1 MNSSNIQNSKN
12 LNETNQSLNMSI
24 DDIDLSNLTKIKLD
38 NILENLKNLKI
49 DSNTVDELRG
59 AIKLLKRFKLLESTK
74 WCCELLNSISKT
86 SNINDSNIIQGK
98 NLTNIFNK
106 TLNPQS
112 NSNLSSNF
120 TIGNKYTILYQ
131 KYKNNEDKIKDI
143 LSYANCLFDLREY
156 LKCYNVISNYA
167 TNDFPTAMF
176 LYYNCQYMII
186 QQKMQEEKLDNSDN
200 LNYKYSSSIELNK
213 LQNELS
219 QKEENFSPFMN
230 YLYGIILKDLKRYN
244 ESKNYFIK
252 CLNDFPYL
260 WSCWLE
266 LCSILKI
273 IDYNSIF
280 SEINEHWMKYFYLSN
295 YLTEKNNETESITI
309 LNNLIPNFQNSIFI
323 INSLAISYY
332 QLHEYETSLEYFEKL
347 FQIDPHRYE
356 SCDIY
361 SHILFIKE
369 NYCELSNLA
378 YKCYQNDKYRP
389 ETCCVIGNYYALKG
403 EHPKA
408 VSFFKRAV
416 KLDNSFLY
424 AWTLMGHE
432 YLEMKIISA
441 AVESYRTAVDIDKN
455 DYRAWYG
462 LGQTYEIH
470 QMYNFAIYYFIHA
483 AKAKPNDS
491 RMWTA
496 IGLCYEKIDKK
507 KEAIKC
513 YEKAIQFKDKEG
525 IALFKM
531 AKLYSSLNDDDKA
544 AVCFKQNLGRN
555 VGDGNIDSEEMVE
568 SCLFLARYYKGR
580 GQYEEAFNILVKLKD
595 YEGTEKDEIQK
606 LLRQLSMN

>member
-1 MNSSNIQNSKN
+1 MNSSLQIQNAKN
-12 LNETNQSLNMSI
+12 LNTTNQSLNMSI
-24 DDIDLSNLTKIKLD
+24 DDIDLSNLTTIKLD
-38 NILENLKNLKI
+38 NILENLKKLKV
-49 DSNTVDELRG
+49 DSNTIEELRV
-59 AIKLLKRFKLLESTK
+59 ATKLLKRFKLLESTK
-74 WCCELLNSISKT
+74 WCCELLNSIT
-86 SNINDSNIIQGK
+86 NNSNESDFIQGK

-106 TLNPQS
+106 AMNQKSSLNPI
-112 NSNLSSNF
+112 SNF
-120 TIGNKYTILYQ
+120 SIGNKYISLYQ
-131 KYKNNEDKIKDI
+131 RYKNNEYKIKDI
-143 LSYANCLFDLREY
+143 LTYANCLFDLREY
-156 LKCYNVISNYA
+156 LKCLNTLSNY
-167 TNDFPTAMF
+167 TNNETPTAMF
-176 LYYNCQYMII
+176 LYYYCQYMII
-186 QQKMQEEKLDNSDN
+186 QQKMQEEKLENSDN
-200 LNYKYSSSIELNK
+200 LNFKY
-213 LQNELS
+213 
-219 QKEENFSPFMN
+219 FMN
-230 YLYGIILKDLKRYN
+230 YLYGVILKDLKRYN
-244 ESKNYFIK
+244 EAKNYFIK
-252 CLNDFPYL
+252 CLNEFPFL

-273 IDYNSIF
+273 IDYNNIF
-280 SEINEHWMKYFYLSN
+280 SEITEHWMKYFYLSN
-295 YLTEKNNETESITI
+295 YLSEKNNETESITI
-309 LNNLIPNFQNSIFI
+309 LNNLNLHFQNSIFI

-347 FQIDPHRYE
+347 FQIDPNRYE

-513 YEKAIQFKDKEG
+513 YEKAIEFKDKEG

-531 AKLYSSLNDDDKA
+531 AKLYSSLGDEDKA
-544 AVCFKQNLGRN
+544 AICFKDNLGRN
-555 VGDGNIDSEEMVE
+555 VGDNNIDSEEMVE
-568 SCLFLARYYKGR
+568 SCLFLAKYYKVR
-580 GQYEEAFNILVKLKD
+580 GQYEDAYNILIKFKD
-595 YEGTEKDEIQK
+595 YEGKEKDEIQQ
-606 LLRQLSMN
+606 LLRELSMN

>member
-1 MNSSNIQNSKN
+1 MNSSLQIQNAKN
-12 LNETNQSLNMSI
+12 LNTTNQSLNMSI
-24 DDIDLSNLTKIKLD
+24 DDIDLSNLTTIKLD
-38 NILENLKNLKI
+38 NILENLKKLKI
-49 DSNTVDELRG
+49 DSNTIEELRV
-59 AIKLLKRFKLLESTK
+59 ATKLLKRFKLLESTK
-74 WCCELLNSISKT
+74 WCCELLNSIT
-86 SNINDSNIIQGK
+86 NNSNESDFIQGK

-106 TLNPQS
+106 AMNQKSSLNPI
-112 NSNLSSNF
+112 SNF
-120 TIGNKYTILYQ
+120 SIGNKYISLYQ
-131 KYKNNEDKIKDI
+131 RYKNNEYKIKDI
-143 LSYANCLFDLREY
+143 LTYANCLFDLREY
-156 LKCYNVISNYA
+156 LKCLNTLSNY
-167 TNDFPTAMF
+167 TNNETPTAMF
-176 LYYNCQYMII
+176 LYYYCQYMII
-186 QQKMQEEKLDNSDN
+186 QQKMQEEKLENSDN
-200 LNYKYSSSIELNK
+200 LNFKYSSSIEINK
-213 LQNELS
+213 LQKELS

-230 YLYGIILKDLKRYN
+230 YLYGVILKDLKRYN
-244 ESKNYFIK
+244 EAKNYFIK
-252 CLNDFPYL
+252 CLNEFPFL

-273 IDYNSIF
+273 IDYNNIF
-280 SEINEHWMKYFYLSN
+280 SEITEHWMKYFYLSN
-295 YLTEKNNETESITI
+295 YLSEKNNETESITI
-309 LNNLIPNFQNSIFI
+309 LNNLNLHFQNSIFI

-347 FQIDPHRYE
+347 FQIDPNRYE

-513 YEKAIQFKDKEG
+513 YEKAIEFKDKEG
-525 IALFKM
+525 IALFK
-531 AKLYSSLNDDDKA
+531 
-544 AVCFKQNLGRN
+544 
-555 VGDGNIDSEEMVE
+555 
-568 SCLFLARYYKGR
+568 
-580 GQYEEAFNILVKLKD
+580 ILL
-595 YEGTEKDEIQK
+595 
-606 LLRQLSMN
+606 